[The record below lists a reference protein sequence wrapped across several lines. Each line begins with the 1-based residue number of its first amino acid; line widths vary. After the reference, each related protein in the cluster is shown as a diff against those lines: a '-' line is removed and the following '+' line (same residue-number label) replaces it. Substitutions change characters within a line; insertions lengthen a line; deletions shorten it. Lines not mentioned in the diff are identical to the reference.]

1 MASGHPD
8 WQTWSGRSA
17 GGGSMLSYSFTGA
30 IAAGVTG
37 TVDFPVVAAGY
48 ENVYQNVTISCND
61 DTAIHVLTLSRV
73 SDAWLFFRL
82 NFITGGIYDF
92 PGQTITAGEIVRLS
106 LTNNSAVVKTF
117 VGILNY
123 VVRKV

>member
-1 MASGHPD
+1 MTTGHPD

-30 IAAGVTG
+30 IGAGADG
-37 TVDFPVVAAGY
+37 TIDLPVVAVGF
-48 ENVYQNVTISCND
+48 ENIYQNVTISCND

-92 PGQTITAGEIVRLS
+92 PGQAIVAGETVRLTV
-106 LTNNSAVVKTF
+106 TNNSAIIKTY
-117 VGILNY
+117 VGIVNY